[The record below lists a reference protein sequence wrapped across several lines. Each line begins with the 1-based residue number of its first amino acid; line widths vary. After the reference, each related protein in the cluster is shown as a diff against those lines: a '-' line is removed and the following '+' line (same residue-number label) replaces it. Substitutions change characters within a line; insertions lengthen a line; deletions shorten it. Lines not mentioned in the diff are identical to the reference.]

1 MNSDAQRLARAS
13 SYVLGMM
20 QDAERERAEL
30 DLAVDDQF
38 RAAVMQVAERM
49 HLFDVPGGDDDS
61 KGWQAVAARLAELP
75 QMRTLPVHAPPVAA
89 ATSVPAANGRR
100 GLVIAMATAVVA
112 VLAFLAGRWS
122 AGW

>member
-1 MNSDAQRLARAS
+1 MNSDAERLARAS

-20 QDAERERAEL
+20 QDAERERAEQ
-30 DLAVDDQF
+30 DLERDDAF

-49 HLFDVPGGDDDS
+49 HLFDVPGGDTGD
-61 KGWQAVAARLAELP
+61 GWQAVAARLAELP
-75 QMRTLPVHAPPVAA
+75 QMRTLPVPAAPSAPAHP
-89 ATSVPAANGRR
+89 VPAASGRR
-100 GLVIAMATAVVA
+100 GLMIATAIAFVA